1 MIQQEIIIGM
11 IAKMKFINIL
21 FIHVVDLINSNLIFL
36 LTKSKNLNL

>member
-1 MIQQEIIIGM
+1 MIQQEIIIEM

-21 FIHVVDLINSNLIFL
+21 FLRVVDLINSNLTFL

>member
-21 FIHVVDLINSNLIFL
+21 FLHVVDLINSNLIFL

>member
-1 MIQQEIIIGM
+1 MIQQEIIIEM

-21 FIHVVDLINSNLIFL
+21 FLRVVDLINSNLIFL

>member
-1 MIQQEIIIGM
+1 MIQQEIIIEM

-21 FIHVVDLINSNLIFL
+21 FLRVVDLINFNLIFL